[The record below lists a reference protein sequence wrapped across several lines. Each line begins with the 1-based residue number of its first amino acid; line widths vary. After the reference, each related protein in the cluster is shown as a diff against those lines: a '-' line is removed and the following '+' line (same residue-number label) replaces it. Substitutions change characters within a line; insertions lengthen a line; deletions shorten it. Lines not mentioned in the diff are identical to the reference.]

1 MARPS
6 PQLSAKLPRWQ
17 LLAEKL
23 RAARDLDLILAR
35 APELSAA
42 ERLRFA
48 IAKYLAIGF
57 AHSRIRYLG
66 HTFHYDNRLTPAI
79 LPGYLAEIR
88 DLDAAVDLAQLR
100 TILDIGANI
109 GQFGGTLAWRFPDLR
124 VWSFE
129 PNPVAGE
136 LLRAN
141 ASDTPHWTVVPF
153 GVADEDAEVD
163 LWFVPGKSAQGSV
176 HHDNAV
182 HGLFDQRVQRTTVP
196 LRALTRAVASELD
209 LPTHVDLIKV
219 DVEGA
224 EAGALEGLRELTWS
238 HLMLEISLERNEGL
252 SLEDAIAM
260 IARIWGLSPAVT
272 RLELDA
278 QTHGKDV
285 QNVVFSAAER
295 RTSLTSAERGGGGEG
310 S

>member
-1 MARPS
+1 MS
-6 PQLSAKLPRWQ
+6 PQLSVKLPRWQ

-48 IAKYLAIGF
+48 MAKYLAIGF
-57 AHSRIRYLG
+57 ARNRIRYLG

-88 DLDAAVDLAQLR
+88 DLDAAVGLAQLR
-100 TILDIGANI
+100 TIFDIGANI

-129 PNPVAGE
+129 PNPVARE
-136 LLRAN
+136 LLNAN
-141 ASDTPHWTVVPF
+141 TSDTPRWTVVPF
-153 GVADEDAEVD
+153 GVSDEDAEAD

-176 HHDNAV
+176 HHENAV
-182 HGLFDQRVQRTTVP
+182 HGLFDQRVQRTTIP
-196 LRALTRAVASELD
+196 LRAVTKAVAFELE

-224 EAGALEGLRELTWS
+224 EARALEGLRELTWS
-238 HLMLEISLERNEGL
+238 HLMLEISLDRNDGL
-252 SLEDAIAM
+252 SLDDAIAM
-260 IARIWGLSPAVT
+260 IARIWSLRPTVT
-272 RLELDA
+272 RLGLNT

-285 QNVVFSAAER
+285 QNVVFSANEQG
-295 RTSLTSAERGGGGEG
+295 TSLTSAEHRGGGEEG

>member
-1 MARPS
+1 MARMS
-6 PQLSAKLPRWQ
+6 PQLSARLPRWQ
-17 LLAEKL
+17 LLVEKL

-35 APELSAA
+35 AQELSPA

-48 IAKYLAIGF
+48 MAKYLAI
-57 AHSRIRYLG
+57 AAARNRIRYLG
-66 HTFHYDNRLTPAI
+66 HTFHYDNRFAPAI

-129 PNPVAGE
+129 PNPVAFE
-136 LLRAN
+136 LLNAN
-141 ASDTPHWTVVPF
+141 ACDTPHWTVVPF
-153 GVADEDAEVD
+153 GVSDEDAEVD

-196 LRALTRAVASELD
+196 LRALTRAVASELEF
-209 LPTHVDLIKV
+209 PTHVDLIKV

-224 EAGALEGLRELTWS
+224 EARALEGLRELTWS
-238 HLMLEISLERNEGL
+238 HLMLETSLDRNDGL
-252 SLEDAIAM
+252 SLDNAIAM
-260 IARIWGLSPAVT
+260 IARIWGLSPAIT
-272 RLELDA
+272 RLHG

-285 QNVVFSAAER
+285 QNVVFSAAKQ
-295 RTSLTSAERGGGGEG
+295 RTSIPLDR
-310 S
+310 